1 MPEPDVSST
10 GCRSVGTPCAFA
22 VLLGFSCSFS
32 CSRSVAAAPRISES
46 GLGPAVLRSMA
57 LFSVVELDAEVESGF
72 PIGASGR
79 LGLMCSEMNGFS
91 DVGLREEEEEVSGSV
106 EERGAMWVS
115 DRVWDRVS
123 GVGDAMVGSRGLAP
137 RPGGERV
144 LVLVSVGVA
153 VLSEMVVER
162 VFWVVVESVWVS
174 GLMFLGLYLFIHSHR
189 FVGQSPNASTLPPHQ
204 PQS

>member
-1 MPEPDVSST
+1 
-10 GCRSVGTPCAFA
+10 
-22 VLLGFSCSFS
+22 
-32 CSRSVAAAPRISES
+32 
-46 GLGPAVLRSMA
+46 MA

-162 VFWVVVESVWVS
+162 VFWVVVESAFPKSYGSPFFVSPNSPLIGSVPFVS
-174 GLMFLGLYLFIHSHR
+174 GTIVAFA
-189 FVGQSPNASTLPPHQ
+189 ASVVA
-204 PQS
+204 